1 MKTSSVL
8 ISTYNRPHALQRVLE
23 GLSQQALPADEI
35 IIGDDG
41 STPETKVV
49 IDRWCSA
56 GLPIQHCWHEDKGY
70 RKTIIMNRAIQVATS
85 DVLIFLDGDCVP
97 LASFVR
103 DHIEM
108 HEQGCIHAGPR
119 MLASP
124 RLTAHIERHGIESRS
139 IWFWV
144 RARINRDINRLAPL
158 IRLPDGPWRRRTPHK
173 WELVRGCNFSV
184 ARQAVLAID
193 GFEGALF
200 GWGPDDSDMAVRL
213 INNGM
218 TVKSLRFAAPVVHLW
233 HREEDR
239 GHLQENLAYL
249 QAALRERRTL
259 ARAGLSSL
267 SA

>member
-1 MKTSSVL
+1 MKSAGVL
-8 ISTYNRPHALQRVLE
+8 ISTYNRPYALQRVLE
-23 GLSQQALPADEI
+23 GLNQQDLPANEI

-41 STPETKVV
+41 SASDTKAV
-49 IDRWCSA
+49 IDRWRLA

-70 RKTIIMNRAIQVATS
+70 RKTIIMNRAIQAATS

-97 LASFVR
+97 LSSFVR

-108 HEQGCIHAGPR
+108 HEPGCIHAGPR

-124 RLTAHIERHGIESRS
+124 RLTNQIESDGFEAQS
-139 IWFWV
+139 IWFWL
-144 RARINRDINRLAPL
+144 RARIRGDINRLAPL
-158 IRLPDGPWRRRTPHK
+158 IRLPDGPWRKRTPFK

-184 ARQAVLAID
+184 DRHAVLAID
-193 GFEGALF
+193 GFEGSLF

-213 INNGM
+213 INNGL
-218 TVKSLRFAAPVVHLW
+218 TVKNLRFAAPVVHLW

-249 QAALRERRTL
+249 QAALHERRIS